1 MRGKLLLFAF
11 IGTFTLNHLA
21 FSKTEENKEISSKE
35 DVNNRIEMLKN
46 MEIDIEKLT
55 NFDEKKLD
63 KLKEKYNHL
72 KEKYKDIDVK
82 EYKEKL
88 EFLNFEK
95 ESYKDILKELEKTQE
110 KIKEKLKSEKEGGED
125 NN

>member
-11 IGTFTLNHLA
+11 IGIFSLNHLA
-21 FSKTEENKEISSKE
+21 FSETEENNEISLKE

-72 KEKYKDIDVK
+72 KEKYKDIDVND
-82 EYKEKL
+82 YKEKL

-110 KIKEKLKSEKEGGED
+110 KIKEKLKSEKKGGKD

>member
-1 MRGKLLLFAF
+1 MKKKLLLFVF

-21 FSKTEENKEISSKE
+21 FSKTKENKEISSKE

-46 MEIDIEKLT
+46 MEIDIEKLI